1 MDAIV
6 KKLSHFSPFNLLY
19 WHYVMRK
26 PACNAM
32 KYAYHPDVAAKAV
45 NELAK
50 CIGPLADNEY
60 ANALLSDARMTHTKG
75 LLASC
80 GFSYKGI
87 KFIRDRVSGNIPT
100 LEAQKRVI
108 AFLNTIDEE
117 QQQYEEVAA

>member
-1 MDAIV
+1 
-6 KKLSHFSPFNLLY
+6 
-19 WHYVMRK
+19 
-26 PACNAM
+26 M

-50 CIGPLADNEY
+50 CIGPMADNEY
-60 ANALLSDARMTHTKG
+60 ANALLADPRMTNTKG

-100 LEAQKRVI
+100 LDAQKR
-108 AFLNTIDEE
+108 ALDFLKTIVDE
-117 QQQYEEVAA
+117 QRNYEEVAA

>member
-1 MDAIV
+1 MG
-6 KKLSHFSPFNLLY
+6 
-19 WHYVMRK
+19 
-26 PACNAM
+26 NAV

-60 ANALLSDARMTHTKG
+60 ANALLADPRMTNTKG

-87 KFIRDRVSGNIPT
+87 KFIRDRVTGTIPT
-100 LEAQKRVI
+100 LDAQKR
-108 AFLNTIDEE
+108 ALEFLKQIDDE
-117 QQQYEEVAA
+117 QRNYEEVAA

>member
-1 MDAIV
+1 MD
-6 KKLSHFSPFNLLY
+6 
-19 WHYVMRK
+19 
-26 PACNAM
+26 NAV

-60 ANALLSDARMTHTKG
+60 ANALLADPRMTNTKG

-100 LEAQKRVI
+100 LDAQKR
-108 AFLNTIDEE
+108 ALDFLKQVDDE
-117 QQQYEEVAA
+117 QSNYENEAA

>member
-1 MDAIV
+1 MTSAV
-6 KKLSHFSPFNLLY
+6 
-19 WHYVMRK
+19 
-26 PACNAM
+26 

-60 ANALLSDARMTHTKG
+60 ANALLADPRMTNTKG

-87 KFIRDRVSGNIPT
+87 KFIRERVSGNIPT
-100 LEAQKRVI
+100 LEAQKRAL
-108 AFLNTIDEE
+108 AFLNEIDNE
-117 QQQYEEVAA
+117 QKKYEEVEAA